1 MGVHLR
7 KKPLRNGKQSLYLD
21 YFPPILNPVTGKK
34 TRREFL
40 KMYIFD
46 NPNTSEEKLFNKG
59 IMIKAEEI
67 CAIRQ
72 RQVFN
77 EELGVYDNFNRKKDF
92 LSYFLKLA
100 EEKAELTTRGNYLTW
115 MSTYMYLTHYTD
127 GQCKVGDLNEQFCKN
142 FRGYMLTAHRLK
154 RSKKKLKQ
162 NSASSYFSKF
172 KAAIR
177 QAFEDRLI
185 NEDYSLRVKGIPQ
198 EETDREFLTVEELG
212 KLSKIDCEVP
222 KLKEACLFA
231 ALTGLRWGD
240 VSRLKW
246 ADLQYSQDMG
256 NFIYKKNEKGKK
268 NDHHPISKQ
277 AVSILGEKGVA
288 KDRVFIG
295 LVYSDYNNKQIEK
308 WIHEAGINKK
318 ITFHNFRHTYA
329 TILLSSGTDVATVN
343 KLLNHSHIKTTMIY
357 AKVLGHAKKDA
368 ANSINIDL

>member
-46 NPNTSEEKLFNKG
+46 NPNTSEKKLFNKG

-77 EELGVYDNFNRKKDF
+77 EELGVYNNFNRKKDF

-100 EEKAELTTRGNYLTW
+100 KEKAKLTTRGNYSTW

-127 GQCKVGDLNEQFCKN
+127 GQCKVGDLNDQFCKD

-154 RSKKKLKQ
+154 RSTKKLKQ

-231 ALTGLRWGD
+231 ALTGLRWSD

-246 ADLQYSQDMG
+246 SDLQYSQDMG
-256 NFIYKKNEKGKK
+256 NFIYKKNKKGKK

-288 KDRVFIG
+288 EDRIFKG
-295 LVYSDYNNKQIEK
+295 LVYSDYNNKQMEK

-329 TILLSSGTDVATVN
+329 TILLSSGTDIATVN